1 MALMAKVFISITP
14 MQAAVVAVGK
24 AFQYNLTFY
33 FLRLPKNK

>member
-1 MALMAKVFISITP
+1 MAKVFILIIL

-33 FLRLPKNK
+33 FSRLPKNK